1 MNRFAVG
8 AALPAFPLS
17 SSLRL
22 GAGLPTRPVRI
33 IVGFAAGGGSDVI
46 ARIVGQWLSDRLGKQ
61 FVEPT
66 GRWYEHRHRGCR
78 PGTGRWLYAAPGQL
92 LGRGQCG
99 ILRQARIHHLCK
111 KANPGKISMASSGNG
126 TLAHMAGELFK
137 MMTGLNLVHVPYR
150 GGAPALTDMQLN
162 APSMLS
168 SVGSVSGP
176 FLQ

>member
-1 MNRFAVG
+1 MPEHSHEHHLPLRVATRALGVLNLTILTGAIGGAFQTSIMNRFAVG

-78 PGTGRWLYAAPGQL
+78 PGTGRWLSL
-92 LGRGQCG
+92 L
-99 ILRQARIHHLCK
+99 IH
-111 KANPGKISMASSGNG
+111 P
-126 TLAHMAGELFK
+126 T
-137 MMTGLNLVHVPYR
+137 
-150 GGAPALTDMQLN
+150 
-162 APSMLS
+162 
-168 SVGSVSGP
+168 
-176 FLQ
+176 